1 MSRVIDEWCNFTPNL
16 PRPRSTELNPKN
28 EAKQRNLLSLA
39 ASLPVEDRVL
49 SMLQDIFDWKDVI
62 CLWDFVGMYVV
73 ADMTSLSCSSLSSSL
88 PLFVTCSS
96 PFRKE
101 QHGSRNIQYRVYL
114 YLTRSSVCSS
124 HRYGLLVVSLV
135 RLLLAAVAAGYVWH
149 LKHFKH
155 HIYIYQ
161 TYSNISNIHQT
172 SMLTGCSPPWED

>member
-1 MSRVIDEWCNFTPNL
+1 MISLESTWHLSCNAHRASIQYHYPHISFAAFNLILPARDLFCCGMPRDIKSTVIDEWCNFTPNL

-49 SMLQDIFDWKDVI
+49 SMLQDIFWLERCDM
-62 CLWDFVGMYVV
+62 FVGMYVV
-73 ADMTSLSCSSLSSSL
+73 ADMTSLSRSSLSSSL

-114 YLTRSSVCSS
+114 YLTRLSFLSF
-124 HRYGLLVVSLV
+124 
-135 RLLLAAVAAGYVWH
+135 VAAIDMGFSLSV
-149 LKHFKH
+149 
-155 HIYIYQ
+155 
-161 TYSNISNIHQT
+161 
-172 SMLTGCSPPWED
+172 